1 MSDRHQEFDLT
12 ERQATGVVDVL
23 ERWERERVVTREYLD
38 ARLAE
43 YYGKISDRMQAQAEG
58 IANKLQAQAEG
69 IANKLQA
76 QTEAIANK
84 LQAQTEPIANKL
96 QAQTLWIA
104 GTVALGVI
112 VQHIWK

>member
-1 MSDRHQEFDLT
+1 MTTAEAKERLKEFDLT

-43 YYGKISDRMQAQAEG
+43 YYGKISDRLQAQTEAIG
-58 IANKLQAQAEG
+58 NKLQAQTES

-76 QTEAIANK
+76 QTESVANK
-84 LQAQTEPIANKL
+84 LH
-96 QAQTLWIA
+96 AQTLWIA

>member
-1 MSDRHQEFDLT
+1 MTTAEAREKLT
-12 ERQATGVVDVL
+12 EHGLTADQAAGLVDVL

-43 YYGKISDRMQAQAEG
+43 YHGKISDR
-58 IANKLQAQAEG
+58 
-69 IANKLQA
+69 LQA

-84 LQAQTEPIANKL
+84 LQAQTETIANKL
-96 QAQTLWIA
+96 QAQTIWIA
-104 GTVALGVI
+104 GTVALGVV